1 MYVWYFSCQLQLPG
15 SQSWTQVP
23 KRKSRKPA
31 DRVTWEK
38 SAKSS
43 PIHWRIYGPSIS
55 TLLRLHFLM
64 VISIRAIPSW
74 ARLRYFSPYCRFHC
88 QVREKMNSESLRGRL
103 FLSSGASPFPKVL
116 INSITNR
123 ALVTF
128 NYRLCSQFRRR
139 RPGTGSL
146 VTVPIGGFVG
156 KTFKVG
162 KTPVNVK
169 LGVEYSTPQ
178 WRQMLLVRK
187 LRFDCKLHL
196 SSQAWLKT
204 LFLGNRWN
212 VPLRQSVTRIVKIGN

>member
-1 MYVWYFSCQLQLPG
+1 M
-15 SQSWTQVP
+15 
-23 KRKSRKPA
+23 
-31 DRVTWEK
+31 
-38 SAKSS
+38 
-43 PIHWRIYGPSIS
+43 
-55 TLLRLHFLM
+55 
-64 VISIRAIPSW
+64 
-74 ARLRYFSPYCRFHC
+74 
-88 QVREKMNSESLRGRL
+88 
-103 FLSSGASPFPKVL
+103 
-116 INSITNR
+116 
-123 ALVTF
+123 
-128 NYRLCSQFRRR
+128 
-139 RPGTGSL
+139 
-146 VTVPIGGFVG
+146 TVPIGGFVG